1 MPLPVRRVQEVVE
14 EPDDSVVVLQ
24 RDPLVKA
31 VEHLGLVLA
40 EEDGGKSAKQHGYF
54 EKKVFSKNM
63 LLLRQRIF
71 CLLDQFQSYGQT
83 TLLISTIDQ

>member
-14 EPDDSVVVLQ
+14 EPDDAVVVLQ

-40 EEDGGKSAKQHGYF
+40 EEDGGKSAKQQGYVSN
-54 EKKVFSKNM
+54 KKNSSKNM
-63 LLLRQRIF
+63 LLLRQQIF
-71 CLLDQFQSYGQT
+71 CLLDKFQSYSQT
-83 TLLISTIDQ
+83 TLLISRKQ